1 MKIKQNFPDITKTM
15 SREEELFQ
23 AFRPYCSALASK
35 PSLPILERLKE
46 LVQHSNHQPLS
57 QIQEYIVFPM
67 QLYLRKPTMP
77 ENYTLAVLN
86 FLSFFYTKATLS
98 SKFVLKD
105 IIESTLTLSMK
116 LEKPSED
123 FKVAFAKLIASLFKS
138 AHDLPEMKKYFYED
152 DLKLPLSH
160 IVFQLLDWGEQDE
173 ARDVIFAILDALDAM
188 IVEPNYDNEAVIEA
202 YVERFA
208 QMLPGSTTKIV
219 KIMKRNYP
227 SQGHKIKTQ
236 CLNLWTKLVIS
247 IVNDENIQLEPS
259 LETKSNQLLS
269 DPQWVGNAC
278 DHLFQHMQIFLSLA
292 LNPHVNVRQALHHLC
307 SKLMMH
313 SRKNLSNTRPIQ
325 VRMYFTLFDYSLQN
339 LLRLSEEKET
349 SFILMMRILL
359 KGFANIGIGIVFH

>member
-1 MKIKQNFPDITKTM
+1 
-15 SREEELFQ
+15 
-23 AFRPYCSALASK
+23 
-35 PSLPILERLKE
+35 
-46 LVQHSNHQPLS
+46 
-57 QIQEYIVFPM
+57 
-67 QLYLRKPTMP
+67 
-77 ENYTLAVLN
+77 
-86 FLSFFYTKATLS
+86 
-98 SKFVLKD
+98 
-105 IIESTLTLSMK
+105 
-116 LEKPSED
+116 
-123 FKVAFAKLIASLFKS
+123 
-138 AHDLPEMKKYFYED
+138 
-152 DLKLPLSH
+152 
-160 IVFQLLDWGEQDE
+160 
-173 ARDVIFAILDALDAM
+173 
-188 IVEPNYDNEAVIEA
+188 
-202 YVERFA
+202 
-208 QMLPGSTTKIV
+208 
-219 KIMKRNYP
+219 MKRNYP

-339 LLRLSEEKET
+339 LLRLSEKKET
-349 SFILMMRILL
+349 SFILMMRIFL